1 MKTKVETYYV
11 CDAYMP
17 YIINGDATGLD
28 SNEEQLQVDRFLE
41 HVSNDVPKGYEFKHF
56 NRKEGE
62 SEFTVDEVS
71 GLLANCG
78 VLEVVFFE
86 KPKVYTV
93 YMDIDSVYDQ
103 KTKQVAGK
111 RLRFD
116 IGGKPYWFFV
126 HKAVDDKSYDAYTV
140 TELKTGM
147 RVCRIAPHVVAKHKE
162 IKQAAKE
169 ALRMLV
175 AEHGEARVVEVI
187 DNGINK
193 LPHLN

>member
-1 MKTKVETYYV
+1 MKMKVETYYV
-11 CDAYMP
+11 CDAYMS

-41 HVSNDVPKGYEFKHF
+41 QVSNDVPKGYEFGHF
-56 NRKEGE
+56 NCKEDEG
-62 SEFTVDEVS
+62 EFTVDEVS

-78 VLEVVFFE
+78 VLEVVFFK
-86 KPKVYTV
+86 KPKMYTV
-93 YMDIDSVYDQ
+93 SLIGIANDQ
-103 KTKQVAGK
+103 NTKQVAGQK
-111 RLRFD
+111 LRFD

-175 AEHGEARVVEVI
+175 AGQGEARVVDVI